1 MVFLGTTWKIHLEY
15 QGTIENYDIK
25 EGGANTLK
33 ACWETMEH
41 MGNMKIQNIS
51 NCLPSSPSQ

>member
-1 MVFLGTTWKIHLEY
+1 LEY

-51 NCLPSSPSQ
+51 NCLPSSPPNRKRF